1 MEDKEKLSFKKNIN
15 KMNKYEKYSYIL
27 KRQSRNTTINVKIY
41 IIFKFFI
48 LILFIIIFLF
58 LEKKG
63 LLNKLNKLQYDYINN
78 YNLTNIMD
86 YREKQSNI
94 VKKLLGYKIEKYEN
108 NNLNQIH
115 ISYSLDNNIIYP
127 TLVSMISGLENNKK
141 IVYHLLLSHDFNL
154 SNIQIFESLK
164 LNYTVMINYYIIPN
178 IFSHLKKW
186 TEKTSCIYYNAG
198 CLLFNIDKI
207 TKDDKDVDLILFTIK
222 NSNDLIYP
230 EQDSINI
237 IFYPYIGFLP
247 LKYGIYMIGTNKRF
261 KLLSQLSLS
270 TFNLTEAYEAI
281 ADPAI
286 VHFSYCWPK
295 LWTKGTKNVFK
306 ENEICERYQKEFYFY
321 AKKTGYY
328 SFIYTSLFFPK

>member
-1 MEDKEKLSFKKNIN
+1 
-15 KMNKYEKYSYIL
+15 
-27 KRQSRNTTINVKIY
+27 
-41 IIFKFFI
+41 
-48 LILFIIIFLF
+48 
-58 LEKKG
+58 
-63 LLNKLNKLQYDYINN
+63 
-78 YNLTNIMD
+78 
-86 YREKQSNI
+86 
-94 VKKLLGYKIEKYEN
+94 
-108 NNLNQIH
+108 
-115 ISYSLDNNIIYP
+115 
-127 TLVSMISGLENNKK
+127 
-141 IVYHLLLSHDFNL
+141 
-154 SNIQIFESLK
+154 
-164 LNYTVMINYYIIPN
+164 MINYYIIPN

-186 TEKTSCIYYNAG
+186 TEKTSCIYYKILLPIMLPNLERIIFLDGDTLIRKNILEMYNYPFNNNYILGFPFFEKNLIGNHGIKAEHYINAG